1 MQAEWWL
8 IKKAHEKGRL
18 YQGLRTMHWDAAT
31 QTAVAK
37 HELEYKSITD
47 TSIYIKFPHAK
58 KKNTYFIIW
67 TTTPWTIPL
76 NLAIMVNPKL
86 TYCDVEIQESVNTK
100 EKETW
105 IIAKPLVHSLMN
117 KTRQDKFK
125 IKKEYLGSELDNEHY
140 THPLDTKPHLPKDLQ
155 KNPRLFT
162 ILLSEEYVDASAGTG
177 LVHCAPGCG
186 PEDYEVGHLHHLPP
200 FNCVDEEGYFRNF
213 GPFSGWKSKW
223 DDKKFIEAIHNA
235 GVLLTKEPY
244 VHDYPYG
251 ERSHQPVIFRTTKQ
265 WFFKVEDLKGK
276 MLEANKLILW
286 EPQAAQNA
294 FNSWLDNLRD
304 NSITKQRYWGT
315 PVPIWQAADGDY
327 IVVGSIA
334 ELEKLSKQ
342 KVKEMHIP
350 QIDAITIKKD
360 GKVYTRTTDVL
371 DVWIDAGTA
380 SWNCLDYPQ
389 NKKLFDKFFPADFIL
404 EGKDQIRGWFN
415 LLMVA
420 S

>member
-155 KNPRLFT
+155 KNPRLFN
-162 ILLSEEYVDASAGTG
+162 
-177 LVHCAPGCG
+177 H
-186 PEDYEVGHLHHLPP
+186 PP
-200 FNCVDEEGYFRNF
+200 QLNG
-213 GPFSGWKSKW
+213 
-223 DDKKFIEAIHNA
+223 A
-235 GVLLTKEPY
+235 KEPALSNTWF
-244 VHDYPYG
+244 P
-251 ERSHQPVIFRTTKQ
+251 FTTQKAKPEKKK
-265 WFFKVEDLKGK
+265 WPSL
-276 MLEANKLILW
+276 
-286 EPQAAQNA
+286 
-294 FNSWLDNLRD
+294 LDAVKWRD
-304 NSITKQRYWGT
+304 
-315 PVPIWQAADGDY
+315 
-327 IVVGSIA
+327 
-334 ELEKLSKQ
+334 
-342 KVKEMHIP
+342 M
-350 QIDAITIKKD
+350 
-360 GKVYTRTTDVL
+360 
-371 DVWIDAGTA
+371 
-380 SWNCLDYPQ
+380 
-389 NKKLFDKFFPADFIL
+389 
-404 EGKDQIRGWFN
+404 
-415 LLMVA
+415 
-420 S
+420 